1 MATTLLGPLLPLLAS
16 RWALSDAS
24 AGALFTAQFV
34 GQLTATT
41 MSTAIADRIGA
52 QRTLAVGFALV
63 AAGVGALAVV
73 PGPLAWAAVVLYG
86 LGLGCV
92 LPLTNIQVAALAQA
106 RAASALSL
114 VNVSWGVGAMAW
126 PLIVATLIA
135 RHAAAP
141 TIALAVASVAMGFA
155 WLAMPQG
162 RASSAGAVPLPTA
175 GTRAP
180 ARVVATY
187 GVLILL
193 YVGSETAISGWVA
206 AFARRMASGAGAWAY
221 APAAF
226 WSAQTAGRL
235 LTPVLLHRVS
245 EARLLLGSLLTSVVA
260 VLLLSGAA
268 TTVGGVIVASAL
280 AGVGVA
286 AVFPLLWAGVSRDVA
301 PGRPSAV
308 GPLFAAG
315 GVGGALLPWMVG
327 VVSTGYGLGTGL
339 LVPLCGLVLML
350 GIGLFAKPR
359 LPQALDVDGV
369 AGPHRPK

>member
-16 RWALSDAS
+16 RWAMSDAS

-34 GQLTATT
+34 GQLTTTT
-41 MSTAIADRIGA
+41 MSTAITDRLGA
-52 QRTLAVGFALV
+52 HRMLVGGFALV
-63 AAGVGALAVV
+63 AVGVGAIAVL
-73 PGPLAWAAVVLYG
+73 PGSSAWAAVVIYG

-92 LPLTNIQVAALAQA
+92 LPVTNIQVAALAQT

-126 PLIVATLIA
+126 PLVVASLTGL
-135 RHAAAP
+135 HAAAP
-141 TIALAVASVAMGFA
+141 TTALAVASVAMGCA

-162 RASSAGAVPLPTA
+162 DPSSTAVAPLLTAGAPT
-175 GTRAP
+175 P
-180 ARVVATY
+180 PRVVIY

-206 AFARRMASGAGAWAY
+206 AFARRMGSGAGAWAY
-221 APAAF
+221 APTAF
-226 WSAQTAGRL
+226 WSAQTVGRL
-235 LTPVLLHRVS
+235 IAPVLLHRVS
-245 EARLLLGSLLTSVVA
+245 EARLLLGSLLSSVVA
-260 VLLLSGAA
+260 VLLLSTVA
-268 TTVGGVIVASAL
+268 TTVGGVIAASAL

-301 PGRPSAV
+301 PSRPSAV

-327 VVSTGYGLGTGL
+327 VVSTGYGLSTGL
-339 LVPLCGLVLML
+339 LVPLSGLVLML
-350 GIGLFAKPR
+350 GIGLLATPR
-359 LPQALDVDGV
+359 LLQAFDVDGV
-369 AGPHRPK
+369 AGHHRPK